1 VDERPFVA
9 TRVGDV
15 PTGVTVA
22 DPTTVKGPQLT
33 NPTTPGP
40 GPILEGVYRIDLD
53 FQSQTI
59 NGLPV
64 TGALPNRSE
73 WWAFRSAC
81 DATGCI
87 AAAAQLAPGN
97 LQQNTG
103 VAMALDF
110 REGRW
115 QDTGVQPPE
124 QCAKGPD
131 ADVSTVGWSLVPQ
144 PDGTLRGVGIRTIL
158 TDQCGLKG
166 DVYKTPIVGER
177 TQNVPATVVIADPT
191 LLHAP

>member
-1 VDERPFVA
+1 M
-9 TRVGDV
+9 
-15 PTGVTVA
+15 
-22 DPTTVKGPQLT
+22 VKAPQLT
-33 NPTTPGP
+33 NSTTPGP
-40 GPILEGVYRIDLD
+40 GAGLEGVHRIDLD

-64 TGALPNRSE
+64 TAALPNRSE

-81 DATGCI
+81 DSTGCV

-103 VAMALDF
+103 IAIALDF

-124 QCAKGPD
+124 QCSNSPD
-131 ADVSTVGWSLVPQ
+131 ADVSTVSWSLIPQ
-144 PDGTLRGVGIRTIL
+144 PDGTLRGVATRTIL
-158 TDQCGLKG
+158 TDQCGHQG
-166 DVYKTPIVGER
+166 DAYKTPIVGER
-177 TQNVPATVVIADPT
+177 TGDVPATVVIADPT
-191 LLHAP
+191 LLLTSQ